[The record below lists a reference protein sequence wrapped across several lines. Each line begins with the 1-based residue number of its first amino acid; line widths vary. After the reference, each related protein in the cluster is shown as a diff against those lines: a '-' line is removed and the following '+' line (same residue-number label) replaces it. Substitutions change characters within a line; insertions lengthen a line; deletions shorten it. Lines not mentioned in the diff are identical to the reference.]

1 MLRRKFS
8 QREERRREGGKDA
21 LEVVEREVGS
31 THGGDDVRASE
42 VCVRV
47 RPGWSRAETGRGR
60 TGVGVRALGL
70 QCDGLFP
77 GGNRVIVLLLTSQ
90 HPRRR

>member
-1 MLRRKFS
+1 M
-8 QREERRREGGKDA
+8 DA
-21 LEVVEREVGS
+21 LEVVEREVGPA
-31 THGGDDVRASE
+31 HGGDDVRARE

-47 RPGWSRAETGRGR
+47 RSGQRRVETGRGR

-77 GGNRVIVLLLTSQ
+77 CGNRVIVLLLTSQ
-90 HPRRR
+90 HPRQW